1 MASENQ
7 QIFYSPPHG
16 TRWFA
21 GSIGFWITLY
31 ICLNIT
37 APHAPF
43 HIDLRE
49 PYLSIFLNAL
59 SIGCLIDIVLLCVL
73 TIMFDPNT
81 AYTTERQVRGDG
93 EDGSGGGRA
102 RVIKVKRPFFAFKSL
117 KLYVDTP
124 EEMGDVWFDGV
135 RYEMAFFEI

>member
-1 MASENQ
+1 
-7 QIFYSPPHG
+7 
-16 TRWFA
+16 
-21 GSIGFWITLY
+21 
-31 ICLNIT
+31 
-37 APHAPF
+37 
-43 HIDLRE
+43 
-49 PYLSIFLNAL
+49 
-59 SIGCLIDIVLLCVL
+59 
-73 TIMFDPNT
+73 MFDPNT